1 MASIFDRLS
10 DKLSERI
17 GGIIDDVRLP
27 NELVRRLDAVESE
40 LAQGEAKLAL
50 ILLDEVDAQRPGIWR
65 SAVLRGL
72 AYEALG
78 DLERAANTL
87 GAAVQERDD
96 TLVRL
101 ALGRI
106 ATQMGALRSARQH
119 LDLAL
124 ARRPDD
130 RARLEILMTAATLD
144 ERMGP
149 RSRAIAPL
157 RQALRLSPE
166 SSEIMY
172 RLAQA
177 LEDDG
182 DLDGAISTLARTL
195 ELDPPPLEALL
206 LTGKLRSARGTA
218 GDRTAARR
226 AYSRILER
234 SGDNPDA
241 LEGLARVNI
250 AEGRVADALPLLNQA
265 LVTANLSAQG
275 ALHRAIGQ
283 CYLAS
288 GQADRA
294 LDSLRAASSLNE
306 RDVPTLLDYAR
317 AALEADLPVE
327 AVEAATSA
335 LEQGESKRKARA
347 LLGRAQLALHDVE
360 GARYSLSTLRAA
372 SMDVDEL
379 HAIGE
384 LALRTGDPIEALAL
398 LREAALRQP
407 SNGRISA
414 LINES
419 IVSLAPPLPSLPP
432 PAEIAPPQLAPF
444 LDALSE
450 AVARHPLLTDLIPRT
465 TALRQHLDTP
475 LTVAVL
481 GEFNAGKSTLINA
494 FVAEDV
500 VATGVLPTTCHINVI
515 RYGPRKVAR
524 WTKHS
529 GEVEEIPYSEAK
541 RLVKKSPGEIA
552 SLEFCYPHPDLRSI
566 HFWDTPGF
574 NAPDSEHEMRAREAL
589 RTADAVVWML
599 DANQA
604 LSWSEFERLATIPN
618 RDEKL
623 LVVLNKADRIGDD
636 EDARREIE
644 EHVRGHLGTD
654 FAGLYWLSALRALES
669 RRPSEDPKSEGTTGV
684 DVGWAEFESALR
696 TQIFE
701 RAGRLKS
708 LEVMVGLST
717 LLDES
722 LARAEA
728 ARALVTDGMDALRDQ
743 RIAMMTR
750 RSRWAGEVSAA
761 SRAELNRRLQDL
773 RHQIAT
779 EIVQLATPGP
789 GLFARSELPE
799 GELAIVCERIVDRA
813 SGAWSAVAEMVR
825 DAADAVDD
833 ELVALVEAQATAVG
847 PPESRT
853 LRRRLEAYLAET
865 SALRRTL
872 MERLVSAPTEVT
884 RSLVRE
890 LGGPIVE
897 AIAGE
902 PGRTS
907 AERDASL
914 QRLIRP
920 AGLDHVAQVE
930 SWGEEY
936 LAAALRLCD
945 HVERDLDI
953 LTLDL
958 EHRIIQPF
966 TAVLSALQSEP
977 EKTGPAEPV
986 NE

>member
-27 NELVRRLDAVESE
+27 SDLVRRLDAVESE

-50 ILLDEVDAQRPGIWR
+50 VLLDEVDAQRPGIWR
-65 SAVLRGL
+65 STVLRGL
-72 AYEALG
+72 AHEALG
-78 DLERAANTL
+78 ELDRAANTL

-157 RQALRLSPE
+157 RQALRLAPDSP
-166 SSEIMY
+166 EIMY

-182 DLDGAISTLARTL
+182 DLDGAISTLAPVLDT
-195 ELDPPPLEALL
+195 DPPPLDALL
-206 LTGKLRSARGTA
+206 LTGRLRAARGTA

-234 SGDNPDA
+234 SADNADA
-241 LEGLARVNI
+241 LEGLARVHI
-250 AEGRVADALPLLNQA
+250 AQGQVAEALPLLNQA
-265 LVTANLSAQG
+265 LVTATVTAQPD
-275 ALHRAIGQ
+275 LHRAIGQ

-288 GQADRA
+288 GQSERA
-294 LDSLRAASSLNE
+294 LDSLRAAASLNAT
-306 RDVPTLLDYAR
+306 DVGTQLDCAR
-317 AALEADLPVE
+317 AALEANLPEE
-327 AVEAATSA
+327 AVFAATKA
-335 LEQGESKRKARA
+335 LNLGKERRKAQA
-347 LLGRAQLALHDVE
+347 LLGRAQLALNDTE
-360 GARYSLSTLRAA
+360 AARHTLSTLRAA

-384 LALRTGDPIEALAL
+384 LALRTGDAIEALAL
-398 LREAALRQP
+398 LREAALQQP
-407 SNGRISA
+407 SNKRVSQLIS
-414 LINES
+414 ES
-419 IVSLAPPLPSLPP
+419 ILSLAPPLPDLPP
-432 PAEIAPPQLAPF
+432 HSEIAPPQLAPF

-524 WTKHS
+524 WTKHD
-529 GEVEEIPYSEAK
+529 GAVEEIPYSEAK
-541 RLVKKSPGEIA
+541 RLVKKSPEEIA

-574 NAPDSEHEMRAREAL
+574 NAPDSQHEARAREAL

-618 RDEKL
+618 RREKL
-623 LVVLNKADRIGDD
+623 LVVLNKADRIGDN
-636 EDARREIE
+636 EQAKREIE
-644 EHVRGHLGTD
+644 EHVRGHLGAE
-654 FAGLYWLSALRALES
+654 FVGLYWLSALRALES
-669 RRPSEDPKSEGTTGV
+669 RRPSDEPMAETDTAV
-684 DVGWAEFESALR
+684 DQGWSEFEAALG
-696 TQIFE
+696 TKIFE

-708 LEVMVGLST
+708 LEVIVGLSA

-722 LARAEA
+722 LLRADDA
-728 ARALVTDGMDALRDQ
+728 KRLVTDGTDALRQQ
-743 RIAMMTR
+743 RIAMTTR
-750 RSRWAGEVSAA
+750 RSRWAGEVGAA

-789 GLFARSELPE
+789 GIFSRSELPE
-799 GELAIVCERIVDRA
+799 GELAVVGERIIDRA
-813 SGAWSAVAEMVR
+813 TGAWKSVAEMVR

-872 MERLVSAPTEVT
+872 MERLVSAPSQVV

-890 LGGPIVE
+890 LGGPIIE
-897 AIAGE
+897 SIAGE

-907 AERDASL
+907 AERDAAL

-920 AGLDHVAQVE
+920 TGLDHVAQVE

-977 EKTGPAEPV
+977 EQTGSAEPA